1 VSGVPVARGAGQ
13 GGAPASVNHHAALG
27 TELVQQLGYAAKP
40 YGHECSEAEG
50 ADSKGAGPIDVSL
63 ETSAS
68 SPTTACA
75 IRLRRRQPEAF
86 VL

>member
-1 VSGVPVARGAGQ
+1 MTSQ
-13 GGAPASVNHHAALG
+13 YGAPKGVDLAETLVHRRGPVRRRRAASAACD
-27 TELVQQLGYAAKP
+27 AM
-40 YGHECSEAEG
+40 
-50 ADSKGAGPIDVSL
+50 ADSISAGPIDVSL